1 MRISTEV
8 NEELLE
14 VLFASAARH
23 SLATCGLYAVSH
35 GTFPR
40 PRQDQVVAVV
50 RGVCEHALLPA
61 RMHCGPLQRICPSSS
76 CYSNPSALLKLLWTS
91 AETYQGPRHPGG
103 DTCHG
108 QGRRSP

>member
-1 MRISTEV
+1 MRISTEE
-8 NEELLE
+8 NGEFLE

-50 RGVCEHALLPA
+50 RAIALAASANMPFYQLVCIAAHFNEYVRLPLA
-61 RMHCGPLQRICPSSS
+61 
-76 CYSNPSALLKLLWTS
+76 T
-91 AETYQGPRHPGG
+91 
-103 DTCHG
+103 
-108 QGRRSP
+108 RSQVLC